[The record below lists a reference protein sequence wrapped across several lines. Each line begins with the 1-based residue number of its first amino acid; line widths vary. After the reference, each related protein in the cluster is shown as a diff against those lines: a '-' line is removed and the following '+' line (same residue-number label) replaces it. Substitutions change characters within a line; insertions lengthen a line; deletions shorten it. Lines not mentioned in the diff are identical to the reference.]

1 MRVQQPTALFNL
13 AVRRHM
19 PDMVT
24 AIAIMTLLAG
34 MASIAWS
41 AVDKTGAVP
50 GMGQTWVEIDGQV
63 YGAKPDERGPIGG
76 GEGYTCIITDGD
88 FRVRTV
94 DELRDALAKATPGQ
108 VVFVEPDADMDC
120 TTLAYAEKLV
130 LEVPEGVT
138 LAGDR
143 GHNRSPGAM
152 IYSDT
157 FATQPL
163 IRVLGPNV
171 RITGL
176 CIRGPDPKERADHW
190 LRSFADSEGK
200 LGLGHKYYYKF
211 PTSEGITTEYP
222 SLEVDNCELS
232 GWSHSAIFLL
242 RGKDQRIHHNY
253 IHHVRFKGLG
263 YAVCVGSGTALITHN
278 VFDYNLHSIAGT
290 GGPSDGYEACNNV
303 DLQHIASN
311 SYDMHAGHRRSGGL
325 AVAGDWVKIHHN
337 TFGSA
342 HVPAVIIGGAPAKSA
357 TVERNWFHHEAP
369 GQSVVSPWPPGGET
383 HLECRDNAYGPTAPK
398 VE

>member
-1 MRVQQPTALFNL
+1 
-13 AVRRHM
+13 M
-19 PDMVT
+19 PDMVAT
-24 AIAIMTLLAG
+24 IAIMTLLAG
-34 MASIAWS
+34 MAAIAWS
-41 AVDKTGAVP
+41 AEDKTGAVP
-50 GMGQTWVEIDGQV
+50 GMGQTWVEINGQV

-76 GEGYTCIITDGD
+76 GEGYTRIITDGD

-120 TTLAYAEKLV
+120 TTLVYAEQLV

-163 IRVLGPNV
+163 IRALGPNV

-176 CIRGPDPKERADHW
+176 RIRGPDPEERADHW
-190 LRSFADSEGK
+190 SRAFVGSAGKPPLR
-200 LGLGHKYYYKF
+200 HRYYFKF

-232 GWSHSAIFLL
+232 AWSHSAIYLL
-242 RGKDQRIHHNY
+242 RGTDQRIHHNY
-253 IHHVRFKGLG
+253 IHHVRYKGLG

-290 GGPSDGYEACNNV
+290 GCPSVGYEACNNV
-303 DLQHIASN
+303 DLQHITSN
-311 SYDMHAGHRRSGGL
+311 SYDMHPGNRRSGGM

-337 TFGSA
+337 TFGSTKA
-342 HVPAVIIGGAPAKSA
+342 PAIGINGAPAQSA
-357 TVERNWFHHEAP
+357 TVERNWFHHAAP
-369 GQSVVSPWPPGGET
+369 GRSVVSPWPPGGET
-383 HLECRDNAYGPTAPK
+383 HLECRDNAYGQTVPK